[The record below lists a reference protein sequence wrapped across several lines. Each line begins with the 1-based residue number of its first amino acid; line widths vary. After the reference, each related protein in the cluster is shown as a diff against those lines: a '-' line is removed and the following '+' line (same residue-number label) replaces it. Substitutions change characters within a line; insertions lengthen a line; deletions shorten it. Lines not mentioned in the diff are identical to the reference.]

1 MLTFFFY
8 FIIIISRVQL
18 FFFFIKVF
26 FLYAHY
32 RMFPIDCNLYSG
44 SKPLVKLRKSTDS
57 NGIEKVLNMM
67 IYWQIKFKIDAIQQI
82 VFFFDISEQDEWKWN
97 EKPKRVYK
105 YVYCSVEQF
114 IFRPKNLNFFDM
126 SVRLS
131 AIRDTMHLLLVLFVC
146 FVYSLL
152 FRDLSI
158 LPHSRFQNKTDKC
171 NTKRISSTQS
181 TMDTLMYYMVLTI
194 HTPEHTHTPVY
205 WCVHSSI
212 LLCGPLYSV
221 SHFVEESTCVHTHIG

>member
-1 MLTFFFY
+1 MPY
-8 FIIIISRVQL
+8 NRL
-18 FFFFIKVF
+18 FF
-26 FLYAHY
+26 
-32 RMFPIDCNLYSG
+32 
-44 SKPLVKLRKSTDS
+44 
-57 NGIEKVLNMM
+57 
-67 IYWQIKFKIDAIQQI
+67 
-82 VFFFDISEQDEWKWN
+82 FFFDISEQDEWKRN

-205 WCVHSSI
+205 
-212 LLCGPLYSV
+212 
-221 SHFVEESTCVHTHIG
+221 